1 MADLSI
7 SEIETMAKSVG
18 VNIPEHLLIEVGH
31 SLNGLL
37 EALAAIPNC
46 EWSNVEALP
55 NLIETQ
61 LKD

>member
-1 MADLSI
+1 MSDLSI
-7 SEIETMAKSVG
+7 SDIEALAKAVD
-18 VNIPEHLLIEVGH
+18 VDIPEHLLIEVGH

-37 EALAAIPNC
+37 EALEAIPNC

-55 NLIETQ
+55 ILIETQ

>member
-7 SEIETMAKSVG
+7 SDIETMGKFVG

-55 NLIETQ
+55 ILIETQ

>member
-1 MADLSI
+1 MADLSN
-7 SEIETMAKSVG
+7 SDIETMAKSVG
-18 VNIPEHLLIEVGH
+18 VNIPEHLLIEVGY

-37 EALAAIPNC
+37 AALAAIPNC

-55 NLIETQ
+55 ILIETQ